1 MALTAAAVEASVGC
15 VLVDRA
21 VAVVVLPVT
30 VLGEGQQL
38 TLADVPALEAETGLR
53 AIAAGTDAAGGRG
66 ARVASLLQEAIV
78 GLSVAVVVE
87 AIAFFSY
94 GEYLLFAGLV
104 SRTVGVAMARSA
116 VAGPDLV
123 GFGRSIVAGTDC
135 VRIAGAAH
143 AVVDLAIA
151 VVVGTVD
158 AVLGAWDDFPQTLG
172 HLTVDALLHA
182 TAAGPDALAKG
193 RAIVAAY
200 PEAGAAVVVLIDLA
214 IAVVVEVV
222 TKFVAGL
229 ESQGRADRL
238 PRHSIAHHDPFG
250 AAFTESGR
258 AGLAESRQ
266 VVDLSVAVVVEVVAG
281 FGGRRKRRGRAAKLP
296 SQTTALQD
304 SLGAAFTDADRA
316 GFADSVEVVGGAV
329 AVVVQSVAE
338 LGAGQILVKACSPVV
353 VWVTKLGASMADAL
367 VEGVCGPGVAVLGAP
382 RLTITLE
389 SVVNLSV
396 TVVVGSVT
404 ELVLGDAGDACATVT
419 GRQSLAGADALA
431 NCAGLVEVEAVV
443 DDVVAVVVQPVAEF
457 GAGVA
462 VVGVWRQNRRVDW
475 WGDCS
480 ISRRNRSVRSASA
493 HVGRGGRSIERQD
506 CRVGRRRN
514 RSIRSASAQV
524 GRGQS
529 VERSG
534 RTIACRIVRARV
546 GVVVVCIGGASA
558 VRLPVGRIHGIRAS
572 VLTRSD
578 AIRGG
583 HLTIG
588 RVCILVYDADPG
600 HAHLAAFAV

>member
-1 MALTAAAVEASVGC
+1 MACNLALALTAAAVEASVGC

-104 SRTVGVAMARSA
+104 SRTVGVAM
-116 VAGPDLV
+116 
-123 GFGRSIVAGTDC
+123 
-135 VRIAGAAH
+135 
-143 AVVDLAIA
+143 AIA

-431 NCAGLVEVEAVV
+431 DRADLANVEAVV
-443 DDVVAVVVQPVAEF
+443 DRAVAVVVQPVAEF

-462 VVGVWRQNRRVDW
+462 VVGVWRQDRRVD
-475 WGDCS
+475 
-480 ISRRNRSVRSASA
+480 
-493 HVGRGGRSIERQD
+493 
-506 CRVGRRRN
+506 
-514 RSIRSASAQV
+514 
-524 GRGQS
+524 
-529 VERSG
+529 
-534 RTIACRIVRARV
+534 
-546 GVVVVCIGGASA
+546 
-558 VRLPVGRIHGIRAS
+558 
-572 VLTRSD
+572 
-578 AIRGG
+578 
-583 HLTIG
+583 
-588 RVCILVYDADPG
+588 
-600 HAHLAAFAV
+600 